1 VQERFLILI
10 PYTFLFANVLIT
22 FITVFEVA
30 ALSIAYKY
38 ICKEAN
44 TGEPITSGEA

>member
-1 VQERFLILI
+1 MVFDVAILS
-10 PYTFLFANVLIT
+10 F
-22 FITVFEVA
+22 
-30 ALSIAYKY
+30 AYKY